1 MKEDELVND
10 KSVHA
15 LISANIEPVTRRQ
28 DTNWLSR
35 NTFYSFLELI
45 KRGSK
50 RDLTINDFQLIDDL
64 DECENL
70 SQQILDHFKLEK
82 QPNLWWILFKVYWKQ
97 SIKGGLLNLIE
108 AFVQIGQGYSLSLL
122 LKWYENPANI
132 TISPY
137 YLALSLS
144 LATFIHG
151 VIHHAEFFIN
161 MRTGMRVRVG
171 LIATLYRKCLL
182 LSTSNTAST
191 GLIVNLVSNDVQRFE
206 DASYFMHYVW
216 LIFLIGLCPFK

>member
-1 MKEDELVND
+1 MKANFNEQ
-10 KSVHA
+10 KSIQA
-15 LISANIEPVTRRQ
+15 LLRTDIEPVSRRQ
-28 DTNWLSR
+28 DCNWLSR

-45 KRGSK
+45 QRGSK
-50 RDLTINDFQLIDDL
+50 RELHINDFQLIDDI
-64 DECENL
+64 DECEQM
-70 SQQILDHFKLEK
+70 SQKIMHEFKQFK
-82 QPNLWWILFKVYWKQ
+82 TPSLWKTLFKVYWKQ
-97 SIKGGLLNLIE
+97 SIFGGILNLIE
-108 AFVQIGQGYSLSLL
+108 AFVQIGQGYLLSLL
-122 LKWYENPANI
+122 LKYFENPSTTA
-132 TISPY
+132 ISPY

-144 LATFIHG
+144 LATLLHG
-151 VIHHAEFFIN
+151 IIHHAEFFIN

-216 LIFLIGLCPFK
+216 YLIH

>member
-1 MKEDELVND
+1 MKPEEIPND

-15 LISANIEPVTRRQ
+15 LLSRTIEPVTRRQ
-28 DTNWLSR
+28 DCNWLSR
-35 NTFYSFLELI
+35 NTFFSFLELI

-50 RDLTINDFQLIDDL
+50 RDLNLSDFQLIDDL

-70 SQQILDHFKLEK
+70 SRQILHHFNIEK
-82 QPNLWWILFKVYWKQ
+82 RPNLWLILLKVYWKQ
-97 SIKGGLLNLIE
+97 SIVGGLLNLIE

-122 LKWYENPANI
+122 LKWFENPTAAQ
-132 TISPY
+132 ISPY

-151 VIHHAEFFIN
+151 IIHHAEFFIN

-216 LIFLIGLCPFK
+216 